1 MVKFTQNRFGL
12 YLLTFNSWKPDPI
25 YFSWLV
31 CCCRAHV
38 AEQTYTSCS
47 YPAKHYGICS
57 SGRDSLCPNW
67 GRSLEHKKTQMQL
80 FGSMQFLTSK
90 VYLYITTVQSESL
103 ACKIGVLHIYNR
115 YTIIY
120 YHNKTKANKKKTR
133 EQPFLNTLSF
143 LQFSQHFYKT
153 RRTDSHYYYHH
164 HHHRHF

>member
-1 MVKFTQNRFGL
+1 M
-12 YLLTFNSWKPDPI
+12 LLSKPILP
-25 YFSWLV
+25 
-31 CCCRAHV
+31 AHTLQSIMGSV
-38 AEQTYTSCS
+38 VLWEIVSFPLLFARTGE
-47 YPAKHYGICS
+47 G
-57 SGRDSLCPNW
+57 
-67 GRSLEHKKTQMQL
+67 LEHKKTQMQL